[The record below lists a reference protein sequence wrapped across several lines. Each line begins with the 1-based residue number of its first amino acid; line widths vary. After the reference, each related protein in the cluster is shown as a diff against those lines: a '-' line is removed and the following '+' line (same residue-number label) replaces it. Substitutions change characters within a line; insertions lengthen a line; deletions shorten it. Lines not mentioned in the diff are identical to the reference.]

1 MDLDFYDDIRIIVK
15 KKQWKS
21 IIHKNLS
28 INDLCVSVFDIEA
41 VCFHTITCIG
51 VWSCSLS

>member
-28 INDLCVSVFDIEA
+28 INDLCVSVFDIDA
-41 VCFHTITCIG
+41 VCFHTITSIG